1 MPRRATLFSVSLLA
15 CDDNNNNVTAACI
28 IVRYEQ
34 TTVIGTQYI
43 RTYNAGVQRR
53 GKIIDLLINS
63 LMKINSRDSD
73 HLIST

>member
-34 TTVIGTQYI
+34 TTVIGTQYQDI
-43 RTYNAGVQRR
+43 QCR
-53 GKIIDLLINS
+53 GAEEGQTHRLADQLFLKIS
-63 LMKINSRDSD
+63 SRDPD